1 MAKIGLSK
9 PRAATYSASGSTV
22 TYSNPVVLGKF
33 TAFNMDIGSNNDNDL
48 YADNAVAETDPT
60 FQDGTA
66 TLTTDDLAADIMAS
80 VLGLTTEAIDA
91 EGVTTDNAS
100 WMVFDDSQNI
110 PYLGI
115 GGVIK
120 RKQNG
125 TILWQGFVLPKVQF
139 QNPAFA
145 LETQGETISWQTQEI
160 VANIQR
166 SDAADHRWFMLSS
179 EFTTEAEAD
188 AAVLAFLSPA
198 PEDDDT

>member
-9 PRAATYSASGSTV
+9 PRAATYTASGDTV
-22 TYSNPVVLGKF
+22 TYSNPIVLGKY
-33 TAFNMDIGSNNDNDL
+33 TAFNMDVGSNNDNDL
-48 YADNAVAETDPT
+48 YADNAIAETDPT

-66 TLTTDDLAADIMAS
+66 TLTTDDLAADIMAA
-80 VLGLTTEAIDA
+80 VLGLTTEEIEA
-91 EGVTTDNAS
+91 EGVTTEGAS
-100 WMVFDDSQNI
+100 WMVWGDSQSV

-125 TILWQGFVLPKVQF
+125 SILWQGFVLPKVQF

-160 VANIQR
+160 TANIMR
-166 SDAADHRWFMLSS
+166 SDAPDHRWFMLSS

-198 PEDDDT
+198 ESE

>member
-9 PRAATYSASGSTV
+9 PRAATYNASGSTV

-33 TAFNMDIGSNNDNDL
+33 TAFNMDVGGGNDNNL
-48 YADNAVAETDPT
+48 YADNTIAETDPT

-66 TLTTDDLAADIMAS
+66 TLTTDDLVADIMAS
-80 VLGLTTEAIDA
+80 VLGLTTEEIDA
-91 EGVTTDNAS
+91 EGVTTENAA
-100 WMVFDDSQNI
+100 WMVFNDSQNV

-125 TILWQGFVLPKVQF
+125 VILWQGFVLPKVQF
-139 QNPAFA
+139 QNPALA

-160 VANIQR
+160 TANIMR
-166 SDAADHRWFMLSS
+166 SDAADHRWFMLST

-198 PEDDDT
+198 EE

>member
-9 PRAATYSASGSTV
+9 PRAATYTASGDTV
-22 TYSNPVVLGKF
+22 TYSNPIVLGKY
-33 TAFNMDIGSNNDNDL
+33 TAFNMDVGSNNDNDL
-48 YADNAVAETDPT
+48 YADNAIAETDPT

-66 TLTTDDLAADIMAS
+66 TLTTDDLAADIMAA
-80 VLGLTTEAIDA
+80 VLGLTTEEIEA
-91 EGVTTDNAS
+91 EGVTTEGAS
-100 WMVFDDSQNI
+100 WMVWGDSQSV

-125 TILWQGFVLPKVQF
+125 SILWQGFVLPKVQF

-160 VANIQR
+160 TANIMR

-198 PEDDDT
+198 ESE

>member
-9 PRAATYSASGSTV
+9 PRAATYSASGDTV
-22 TYSNPVVLGKF
+22 TYSNPIVLGKY
-33 TAFNMDIGSNNDNDL
+33 TAFNMDVGSNNDNDL
-48 YADNAVAETDPT
+48 YADNAIAETDPT

-66 TLTTDDLAADIMAS
+66 TLTTDDLAADIMAA
-80 VLGLTTEAIDA
+80 VLGLTTEEIEA
-91 EGVTTDNAS
+91 EGVTTDGAS
-100 WMVFDDSQNI
+100 WMVWGDSQSV

-160 VANIQR
+160 TANIMR
-166 SDAADHRWFMLSS
+166 SDAPDHRWFMLSS

-198 PEDDDT
+198 GE

>member
-9 PRAATYSASGSTV
+9 PRAATYNASGDTV
-22 TYSNPVVLGKF
+22 TYTNPVVLGKY
-33 TAFNMDIGSNNDNDL
+33 TAFNMDVGSNNDNDL
-48 YADNAVAETDPT
+48 YADNAIAETDPT

-66 TLTTDDLAADIMAS
+66 TLTTDDLVADIMAS
-80 VLGLTTEAIDA
+80 VLGLASEAIDA
-91 EGVTTDNAS
+91 EGVTTEDAS
-100 WMVFDDSQNI
+100 WMVWNDSQNV
-110 PYLGI
+110 PFLGI

-160 VANIQR
+160 TANIMR
-166 SDAADHRWFMLSS
+166 SDSADHRWFMLSS

-198 PEDDDT
+198 PEEET